1 MTGVFSLLG
10 RRAIVTGANSG
21 IGRAIALGLAR
32 QGADVA
38 VHGHGDRSG
47 LASVRAEIE
56 AIGRAS
62 LECEADFLDPAV
74 PEALAARVTNEFGP
88 VDILVAN
95 AAIEHRVSWQEA
107 TDEHLTRHFTANFA
121 SLMGLCRAVVPAM
134 AERGWGR
141 VVATGSVMAT
151 RPRAETV
158 AYAAFKSAQLTAIRA
173 IAREV
178 APRGVTMNVISPGAI
193 ETERMVDRY
202 ADASFRRAVTAKI
215 PVGRPGR
222 PEDCVG
228 PAIFLCSNEAAYL
241 TGVDI
246 PVDGGWTIGD
256 PPGSLPGEFANN

>member
-1 MTGVFSLLG
+1 MTGAFSLLG

-38 VHGHGDRSG
+38 VHGHGDRDG
-47 LASVRAEIE
+47 LESVRAEIG
-56 AIGRAS
+56 AIGRAAMDF
-62 LECEADFLDPAV
+62 EADFLDSSA
-74 PEALAARVTNEFGP
+74 PEALARQVANEFGP
-88 VDILVAN
+88 VDILIAN
-95 AAIEHRVSWQEA
+95 AAIEHRTPWQDV
-107 TDEHLTRHFTANFA
+107 TSDHLTRHFTANFT
-121 SLMGLCRAVVPAM
+121 SLMTLCRALIPGM

-141 VVATGSVMAT
+141 VVATGSVMAA

-193 ETERMVDRY
+193 ETERMAARY
-202 ADASFRRAVTAKI
+202 TDASFRRAVAAKI
-215 PVGRPGR
+215 PVGRPGL
-222 PEDCVG
+222 PDDCVG

-256 PPGSLPGEFANN
+256 APGSLPGEEVA

>member
-1 MTGVFSLLG
+1 MSGAFSLLG
-10 RRAIVTGANSG
+10 RRALVTGANSG

-38 VHGHGDRSG
+38 VHGHGDRNG
-47 LASVRAEIE
+47 LASVRAEI
-56 AIGRAS
+56 GRSAM
-62 LECEADFLDPAV
+62 EFEADFLNPSA
-74 PEALAARVTNEFGP
+74 PEALVRRVANEFGP
-88 VDILVAN
+88 VDILIAN
-95 AAIEHRVSWQEA
+95 AAIEHRASWQDV
-107 TDEHLTRHFTANFA
+107 TGDHLSRHFTANFA
-121 SLMGLCRAVVPAM
+121 SLVALCRALVPAM

-141 VVATGSVMAT
+141 VVATGSVMAA

-193 ETERMVDRY
+193 ETERMADRY
-202 ADASFRRAVTAKI
+202 ADASFRRAVAAKI

-256 PPGSLPGEFANN
+256 APGTLPGETA

>member
-10 RRAIVTGANSG
+10 RRAMVTGANSG

-74 PEALAARVTNEFGP
+74 PEALVARVTNEFGP

-134 AERGWGR
+134 AERRWGR

-193 ETERMVDRY
+193 ETERTVDRY